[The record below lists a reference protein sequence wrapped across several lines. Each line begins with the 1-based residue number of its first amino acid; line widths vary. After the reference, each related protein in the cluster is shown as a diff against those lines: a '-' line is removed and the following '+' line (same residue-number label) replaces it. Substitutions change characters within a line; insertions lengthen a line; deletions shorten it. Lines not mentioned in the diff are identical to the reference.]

1 MVPLEDFHPGP
12 VTCLSY
18 HKKPPVSGTFKLGFH
33 KGCFEGSRQ
42 PMFRKEGKI
51 GMRPC
56 SFLLLSI
63 VVDGKPESI
72 EDYGEFYFE

>member
-1 MVPLEDFHPGP
+1 M
-12 VTCLSY
+12 T
-18 HKKPPVSGTFKLGFH
+18 KKPPKSGTFKLGFH

-72 EDYGEFYFE
+72 EDFRESYFE